1 MKLLAVNLK
10 GTATAAAAA
19 PSALACGTSVV
30 PYINQLSLC
39 DCVC

>member
-10 GTATAAAAA
+10 GTATAAA